1 MLKKR
6 FTLFPIITSRFTNSD
21 VECHCRFRVNL
32 HLPRM
37 FLVDIQKK
45 EYINVFIHFHLSEI
59 TSFGDFLL
67 PAFFLDRMF
76 LFCNRLLHSV
86 IFALWSHSKSSQIC
100 CWYMPN
106 SKPSCISS
114 SPALPSSPL
123 LMSSNSCPSP
133 EYSRCSIL
141 KHRGIFLFKCYLK
154 NVAR

>member
-1 MLKKR
+1 MKSR
-6 FTLFPIITSRFTNSD
+6 FTLSPIITSRFTNSD

-86 IFALWSHSKSSQIC
+86 MFALWSHSKSSQNC
-100 CWYMPN
+100 CWPN
-106 SKPSCISS
+106 SIPSCTS
-114 SPALPSSPL
+114 SPSPLSSSPL

-141 KHRGIFLFKCYLK
+141 NHRGIFLFKC
-154 NVAR
+154 